1 MAPFSSQTAECRVE
15 ETPKFAVLRSMGVME
30 DRRSLAD
37 DDDEDSEDE
46 EMSPLKLRKKLQE
59 DVGHSPSVHISKFY
73 GFTS

>member
-1 MAPFSSQTAECRVE
+1 ME
-15 ETPKFAVLRSMGVME
+15 ETSKFAVLRSMGVME

-59 DVGHSPSVHISKFY
+59 DVGHLSSVHISKFY